1 MSRDLLVGIDVGTTR
16 VKVVVV
22 DLAGVEVAA
31 AAVDTPWVVDGHAV
45 EMDAS
50 VLVDAVRTVIVG
62 GLEQCGGG
70 DRVVG
75 LGVTGIAESGV
86 LLDRHGEPAAPI
98 IAWHDQRGDVE
109 LIAKELPDLVAR
121 TGVRFD
127 PLATIFK
134 LPELLR
140 RGAGVRWLNVAEWV
154 VHSLGGAQQAE
165 MSLSGRTGLC
175 DLHTATWWPD
185 ALEFLGVDHSF
196 LPGDPVFGVAGAG
209 RASFTPIAGAHLV
222 VAGHDHQVAAYVAGA
237 VEPGCLFESLGTADA
252 IAITV
257 PAPVGA
263 ATVLA
268 TADIGAT
275 IGRTVVADRLMAM
288 MGVRTG
294 QILERISR
302 LLDVGDRA
310 ARRALSER
318 AIERAPD
325 PDLAVELADGM
336 VTIRGIGDDT
346 DGAALWAA
354 AVAATG
360 TRTAEVIEQYAALY
374 GPPTD
379 VVVGGG
385 WLNDPTI
392 AAAVRRRFPTA
403 RRSRFGEP
411 GAVGAACLAGIS
423 AGILDGPFAA
433 APARQRS
440 LMTMSIATTPVL
452 EARGVVKTFGM
463 VNALQ
468 GADFIVDAGT
478 VTALI
483 GDNGAGKSTLVKV
496 LSGVHP
502 PDGGEILLDGVPV
515 TFHSPLDAHRMGIET
530 VYQDLALAPHLDAAA
545 NVFLGRE
552 IRRGRVFTNKRAM
565 RKRTITAF
573 SELGVTTVQDPSVPV
588 ALLSGGQRQ
597 SVAIARSALWAKRV
611 IFFDEPTAALGV
623 IQTRRVL
630 DLIRRVR
637 DQGLGVVLITHTLP
651 DALEVADRVEVLRF
665 GRRTAHF
672 DRSTATIELLVS
684 AITGAFTNVTPPEV
698 VIP

>member
-185 ALEFLGVDHSF
+185 ALEFLGVDRSF

-374 GPPTD
+374 GPPTG

-423 AGILDGPFAA
+423 AGILDGPFAD
-433 APARQRS
+433 APA
-440 LMTMSIATTPVL
+440 
-452 EARGVVKTFGM
+452 
-463 VNALQ
+463 
-468 GADFIVDAGT
+468 
-478 VTALI
+478 
-483 GDNGAGKSTLVKV
+483 
-496 LSGVHP
+496 
-502 PDGGEILLDGVPV
+502 
-515 TFHSPLDAHRMGIET
+515 
-530 VYQDLALAPHLDAAA
+530 
-545 NVFLGRE
+545 
-552 IRRGRVFTNKRAM
+552 
-565 RKRTITAF
+565 
-573 SELGVTTVQDPSVPV
+573 
-588 ALLSGGQRQ
+588 
-597 SVAIARSALWAKRV
+597 
-611 IFFDEPTAALGV
+611 
-623 IQTRRVL
+623 
-630 DLIRRVR
+630 
-637 DQGLGVVLITHTLP
+637 
-651 DALEVADRVEVLRF
+651 
-665 GRRTAHF
+665 
-672 DRSTATIELLVS
+672 
-684 AITGAFTNVTPPEV
+684 
-698 VIP
+698 